1 MILHY
6 DINMASSIWNYTF
19 AYLISALIK
28 VHVFIN
34 LSICNKKKN
43 DPTQITLFIL
53 PTV

>member
-6 DINMASSIWNYTF
+6 DSNMASSIWNYTF

-34 LSICNKKKN
+34 LYFKKI
-43 DPTQITLFIL
+43 DPMQITLFIL